1 MNKIQN
7 NYERLTSK
15 IHQAAIACG
24 RDIKSIRLVTVSKTV
39 TIDKI
44 RKVVEA
50 GACILG
56 ENYVQEARDKILSLG
71 VPGISWHFIGHLQT
85 NKAKNAVKLFDL
97 IHTVDSLKIAREL
110 DRQAEKIGKCQSVL
124 VQVNVAKERSKSGVD
139 PIQTIPLIK
148 DISRFENI
156 MVKGLMTMPPFFN
169 DPEKA
174 RPYFA
179 ELRHLRDQINA
190 MAIPHISL
198 SELSMGMTSDFGI
211 AITEGATLVRI
222 GTAIFGKRE

>member
-1 MNKIQN
+1 MNNIQN
-7 NYERLTSK
+7 NYKRIASK

-24 RDIKSIRLVTVSKTV
+24 RDSESIRLVTVSKTV

-56 ENYVQEARDKILSLG
+56 ENYAQEARDKILSLG
-71 VPGISWHFIGHLQT
+71 IPGISWHFIGHLQT
-85 NKAKNAVKLFDL
+85 NKARNAVKLFDL

-110 DRQAEKIGKCQSVL
+110 DRQAEKIGKRQSVL
-124 VQVNVAKERSKSGVD
+124 VQVNVVKERSKSGAD
-139 PIQTIPLIK
+139 PIQTISLIK

-156 MVKGLMTMPPFFN
+156 VVKGLMTMPPFFN

-179 ELRHLRDQINA
+179 ELRHLRDRINA
-190 MAIPHISL
+190 LAIPHICL

-211 AITEGATLVRI
+211 AIAEGATLVRI